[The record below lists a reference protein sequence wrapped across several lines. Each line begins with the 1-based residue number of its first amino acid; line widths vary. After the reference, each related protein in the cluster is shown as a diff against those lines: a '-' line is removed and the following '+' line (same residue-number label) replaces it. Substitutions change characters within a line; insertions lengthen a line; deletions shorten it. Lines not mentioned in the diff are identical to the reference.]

1 MRVFREKKGQ
11 FIVIAA
17 LLISIMIVSVS
28 TIIYGTVTYYRSE
41 QWEEYLTVVDSIRTA
56 SFNALGI
63 SLAKYSQTQNS
74 TILRDNL
81 NQWIR
86 DVRKAYPSFGVDLS
100 FTLESGV
107 RSVFGM
113 NLNYSLG
120 LAHTWNQQVSFS
132 AANTTFNLNFASVGL
147 TGYNFSAN
155 AFLQM
160 NIHDAIWYSR
170 TGNQFL
176 RIYVTVDKEGPQPII
191 SLGRNNFVQVKM
203 NDTPKNFS
211 LTRYYSTTYHHFT
224 YEIRVN
230 SVTTLPSSVE
240 VTLVDMRGIK
250 TISSSTNI
258 TENSS

>member
-1 MRVFREKKGQ
+1 MRFFREKKGQ

-17 LLISIMIVSVS
+17 LLISIMIISVS
-28 TIIYGTVTYYRSE
+28 TVIYGTVTYYRSE
-41 QWEEYLTVVDSIRTA
+41 RWEEYLTVVDSIKTS
-56 SFNALGI
+56 SFNALEI
-63 SLAKYSQTQNS
+63 SLAKYTQTQNS

-100 FTLESGV
+100 FTNESGV

-147 TGYNFSAN
+147 TGYNFSAH
-155 AFLQM
+155 AFLKM
-160 NIHDAIWYSR
+160 NIRDVIWYSR

-176 RIYVTVDKEGPQPII
+176 RIYITVDKEGPVPII
-191 SLGRNNFVQVKM
+191 SLQKNNFVQVKL

-211 LTRYYSTTYHHFT
+211 LTRYYSATYNSFI

-230 SVTTLPSSVE
+230 SVTALPSSVE
-240 VTLVDMRGIK
+240 VTLVDTRGIK
-250 TISSSTNI
+250 TISSSTNT
-258 TENSS
+258 TENNN